1 MPLAWFHSVMIPE
14 AQPRVNPFSL
24 VPKYYQLRD
33 IIRQKIEDGE
43 WPAHSAIPSERDLED
58 LYHLSRTTI
67 REALR
72 LLELDGYIYRSHGRG
87 TFVAPPKQLT
97 ALNAMT
103 SFTDD
108 MRMRGMKAGQRILR
122 MGMEEP
128 SSYVREQ
135 LALDPSVERV
145 FSLKRLRLAD
155 GEPIGL
161 QTAYLALPPGAEITK
176 GDLEKAG
183 SLYAVLSSRFGLHVA
198 EAEQTVEATLAR
210 PDEAELLGIPPG
222 SPLLLMERR
231 ALSQDRL
238 PLEYTKMLHRGDRY
252 RYFVRVAR

>member
-1 MPLAWFHSVMIPE
+1 MISG
-14 AQPRVNPFSL
+14 AQSRVDPFSL
-24 VPKYYQLRD
+24 VPKYHQLRD

-43 WPAHSAIPSERDLED
+43 WPAHSAIPSERELEE

-72 LLELDGYIYRSHGRG
+72 QLEADGHVYRSHGRG
-87 TFVAPPKQLT
+87 TFVAPSRQLT

-108 MRMRGMKAGQRILR
+108 MRMRGMEPGQRILS
-122 MGMEEP
+122 MGREEP
-128 SSYVREQ
+128 SPDVREQ
-135 LALDPSVERV
+135 LALAPSVESI
-145 FSLKRLRLAD
+145 FLLKRLRLAN
-155 GEPIGL
+155 GEPICL
-161 QTAYLALPPGAEITK
+161 QTAHLVLPSGAQIEQD
-176 GDLEKAG
+176 DLESLG
-183 SLYAVLSSRFGLHVA
+183 SLYALLSSRFGIHVA

-222 SPLLLMERR
+222 SPLLMMVRR
-231 ALSQDRL
+231 SRMQDRQ
-238 PLEYTKMLHRGDRY
+238 PLEYTKMLLRGDRY